1 MARRRIK
8 REKIV
13 GVHADQ
19 IRWPHDQCRRS
30 PLRRSSGCGA
40 APAAGCRDWRQPP
53 TAHREKQARRCRRC
67 RLPQRCCGPWLTETC
82 GVHRR
87 RATGEPCRP
96 SGSHSR
102 RRVVG
107 EKLRYRAAA
116 SAARSCPLAVARFA
130 LMPVNLLS
138 SRNFQGGSIP
148 ARRSGS
154 LLDRRTRDAD
164 VVDHQRPV
172 GATLLSRAAPYW
184 PCRPI

>member
-1 MARRRIK
+1 MLQYAVSIRTGGRSMERRRIK

-30 PLRRSSGCGA
+30 PLRRSSGCGP

-53 TAHREKQARRCRRC
+53 AGHREKQARRCRRC

-102 RRVVG
+102 RPRAVSIQGRGVG
-107 EKLRYRAAA
+107 RAF
-116 SAARSCPLAVARFA
+116 L
-130 LMPVNLLS
+130 
-138 SRNFQGGSIP
+138 P
-148 ARRSGS
+148 ARGS
-154 LLDRRTRDAD
+154 ADR
-164 VVDHQRPV
+164 V
-172 GATLLSRAAPYW
+172 GQFLRGILVRFLTGAPS
-184 PCRPI
+184 PFV